1 MHVSMDAAKSW
12 GVLPPSL
19 PPVLSSF
26 LSLSLPSLISLIPS
40 FPFFDDP
47 TRKGWGA
54 LWASQTPNGFS
65 MHSEITNRPMVSGD
79 GGVEEVYRRWT
90 SITSHKVDQKFGGVG
105 QPQPKCLG
113 VPTPTIPAVHD
124 CITARQWLTSF
135 IENSALEVPLL
146 AFLKISA

>member
-12 GVLPPSL
+12 GVLLPSL

-54 LWASQTPNGFS
+54 L
-65 MHSEITNRPMVSGD
+65 
-79 GGVEEVYRRWT
+79 
-90 SITSHKVDQKFGGVG
+90 
-105 QPQPKCLG
+105 
-113 VPTPTIPAVHD
+113 
-124 CITARQWLTSF
+124 
-135 IENSALEVPLL
+135 
-146 AFLKISA
+146 